1 MTDSFEIT
9 PVKPGQNEVKIRPM
23 LNELPHFLYCD
34 VAIIGANTVKKTHD
48 HTYFCAK
55 EKLFHAKKDFLL
67 KLLK

>member
-1 MTDSFEIT
+1 
-9 PVKPGQNEVKIRPM
+9 M

-55 EKLFHAKKDFLL
+55 ENYSMQKKIFVNV
-67 KLLK
+67 KVKCYKNFIIKIS

>member
-1 MTDSFEIT
+1 
-9 PVKPGQNEVKIRPM
+9 M